1 MKVIILS
8 CNTGEGH
15 NTAAKAI
22 EAELIKHGDSCNTVD
37 ALGFM
42 SKAMS
47 EFICGWH
54 VRIYRHIPAAFN
66 VGYKAVE
73 KTRNGKKRSL
83 LASFLKQGAKSLA
96 KEIVRG
102 GYDTVVSVHPFS
114 AYMYTVAARRYKLN
128 VKSVFVATD
137 YTCSPVVDKSDM
149 DIYCIPHESIKQDFT
164 DCFIPAEKL
173 RCTGM
178 PVRAEFLERLDQF
191 KAKHA
196 LSLPTAKRHIMM
208 MCGSMGC
215 GPLRQLATE
224 LDTKLPDD
232 VFLTVICGSNTK
244 LKKELLELR
253 LSDRVRVLGFTRNI
267 PLYMDASE
275 LVITKAGGLSCSE
288 SLAKRLPMLLID
300 AVGGCETHNRHF
312 FVKNGMAAETEGSLA
327 DYAVKLLSSPSK
339 LREMRARMDAFA
351 PQNPAEHICQLIQS
365 IHREE

>member
-1 MKVIILS
+1 MKAIILS

-15 NTAAKAI
+15 NTAAKAL
-22 EAELIKHGDSCNTVD
+22 EAELIKRGDSCTTVD
-37 ALGFM
+37 ALSFL
-42 SKAMS
+42 SKRTS

-54 VRIYRHIPAAFN
+54 VRIYRHIPSAFN

-73 KTRNGKKRSL
+73 KTRNGKKRSV

-96 KEIVRG
+96 KEIVHG

-149 DIYCIPHESIKQDFT
+149 DIYCIPHESIKQDFV
-164 DCFIPAEKL
+164 DCYIPEEKL
-173 RCTGM
+173 RYTGM
-178 PVRAEFLERLDQF
+178 PVRAEFYERLDQF

-196 LSLPTAKRHIMM
+196 LSLPPTKRHVMM

-215 GPLRQLATE
+215 GPLKKLATE

-232 VFLTVICGSNTK
+232 VFLTVICGSNSK
-244 LKKELLELR
+244 LKHELLELK

-267 PLYMDASE
+267 PLYMDASD
-275 LVITKAGGLSCSE
+275 LAITKAGGLSCSE
-288 SLAKRLPMLLID
+288 SLTKRLPMLLID
-300 AVGGCETHNRHF
+300 AVGGCETHNRRY
-312 FVKNGMAAETEGSLA
+312 FVRNGMAAETDGSLA
-327 DYAVKLLSSPSK
+327 DYAVKLLQAPAK
-339 LREMRARMDAFA
+339 LREMRAKMDALA
-351 PQNPAEHICQLIQS
+351 PENPAEQICKLI
-365 IHREE
+365 HGEE